1 MDKDTFAPPEKRAS
15 LIPSFSVSK
24 RIALARELH
33 LLEVPSKSWLLV
45 EIKHIA

>member
-24 RIALARELH
+24 RIALARSSVEELATSGEQAYC
-33 LLEVPSKSWLLV
+33 L
-45 EIKHIA
+45 A